1 MNTSTTPSR
10 SKGRRKTTLLAAVLL
25 ACGLASGNAGAQ
37 WIVHDPTTLL
47 KQLQEYAEEA
57 ARWQAKLQQYQSTL
71 TNLGNITQSA
81 QLNMPL
87 TLNKRPESFG
97 IDQRCPSPN
106 GGGIAGFNPMAL
118 IESFMPDLN
127 GDVLTQQQVVCANIV
142 VLENKKYNE
151 LVDLVTIA
159 EQRQKDINAMLN
171 SAKSSNTE
179 GNRAAADLQAQ
190 QLMAKSLTELQYSQA
205 RVSAYDG
212 MIQSLT
218 QDMQAL
224 AKKGLQG
231 GQNPLQGL
239 VGTIVQG
246 ATLEVALQ
254 AARARD
260 R

>member
-1 MNTSTTPSR
+1 MNTSKTSSR
-10 SKGRRKTTLLAAVLL
+10 SKGRRKTTLLAAALL
-25 ACGLASGNAGAQ
+25 ACGLVSGNAGAQ

-71 TNLGNITQSA
+71 TKLGNITQSA

-106 GGGIAGFNPMAL
+106 GGPLASFNPMSI
-118 IESFMPDLN
+118 IESFLPDLN

-151 LVDLVTIA
+151 LVELVTLA
-159 EQRQKDINAMLN
+159 EKRQQEINTMVQN
-171 SAKSSNTE
+171 AKGDNTE
-179 GNRAAADLQAQ
+179 GTSNAANIEAQ

-205 RVSAYDG
+205 RVAAYDG
-212 MIQSLT
+212 MIESLT

-246 ATLEVALQ
+246 ATLEIALQ
-254 AARARD
+254 AARSRD